1 MRLSFYATSKPSPEY
16 LARLKVAARSVYPRG
31 VTLHPA
37 TDFTNA
43 DLVLD
48 ASDTDE
54 EMNAMFEYNASLVP
68 WPGHDHETLYFDIES
83 HNAEKR
89 WDMPVHKFVRTVQW
103 AWGID
108 GETHFSTNVDD
119 LYTEISKAWGL
130 VAHNG
135 HPFDFSVL
143 LGDEALTWAREGRL
157 FDTMVFGNLANP
169 APFTFTDRHG
179 RQSWMEIGGVAKV
192 VPHTRKW
199 LSLDNQAYVLGVPG
213 KFGSLEELAR
223 KHNPPK
229 TKREDLDFGL
239 IPVDDEDFVA
249 YARQDIPALQGITFG
264 LLKKK
269 PLDDYDRREQL
280 CAAINAQIS
289 RNGWL
294 VDRDAAQQ
302 RVDEQALKRE
312 RILAGLSER
321 YDFPTEGKSP
331 WISAKGKA
339 AILAAL
345 KDFGIV
351 PTEHLDTWPFGKTG
365 PSLAGSVLVEH
376 CTEPEAAEF
385 AQAIAELGGQRPLA
399 GQALQFTHSD
409 GRVHPDI
416 TSMQRSGRMSI
427 TQPSLGTWTA
437 RGDSSIEKRYFLAD
451 PGCVLLEY
459 DMSNADARAVAA
471 MSRDY
476 EFAKR
481 FEDGVDAHEL
491 TGRFMF
497 GDELYD
503 SDPDIYRFRA
513 KTCIAEG
520 ERVLTDQGLV
530 PIEAVT
536 NTMRLWDGEGFV
548 THEGVIDQ
556 GEREV
561 ITYDGLT
568 ATRDHIVFAWSEG
581 KIVEVPFGFA
591 AAENLTLVT
600 TERRGSGIRVR
611 NRDFRYGK
619 ANTRQK
625 GFLRTGPLPKLWSLR
640 LGSLLQ
646 LATRFK
652 LWVSD
657 VRAACEKAV
666 PKMVGAAYGRGSA
679 AMSEPQQSRVS
690 SLRWT
695 GGWVWLVECGRS
707 LALDLVQPWSVR
719 PGSHAGPDRQQQG
732 LRAGKFTVGH
742 SEGATREPKKHRHFG
757 VSSRALAFFCRNRLP
772 LLTKWLHAGRDDRGR
787 SGDSPNQGLSLSS
800 SGGKTRVYDIY
811 SAGPHNRFTV
821 SGKLVHNCAH
831 GFNYGLGA
839 KKLAKQL
846 RIDLDHAY
854 KFVDFMHAS
863 YPHLIYWQGQVRD
876 AARIG
881 YVVNDWGRKMP
892 VDEDRSYTQSPS
904 LMGQS
909 STRELLFDGLIKLPD
924 EILRMLKITVHD
936 AVVFSFPEQRVDELS
951 QVVVESF
958 ETEWNGIKFPL
969 HRGPEAPDWHK
980 AGH

>member
-16 LARLKVAARSVYPRG
+16 LARLKAAARSVYPNG
-31 VTLHPA
+31 VTLYTA

-48 ASDTDE
+48 SSDTDE
-54 EMNAMFEYNASLVP
+54 EMIAMFEYNASLVP

-89 WDMPVHKFVRTVQW
+89 WDMPVHQFVRTVQW

-108 GETHFSTNVDD
+108 GETCFSTNVND
-119 LYTEISKAWGL
+119 LYEQIHSAYGL

-143 LGDEALTWAREGRL
+143 LGDDALGWAREGRL

-169 APFTFTDRHG
+169 APFTFTDRYG
-179 RQSWMEIGGVAKV
+179 RQSWMEIGGQSKV

-213 KFGSLEELAR
+213 KFGNLEELAR

-229 TKREDLDFGL
+229 TKKDDLDFGL

-269 PLDDYDRREQL
+269 KLDDYDWREQM

-302 RVDEQALKRE
+302 RVDEQAAKRE

-351 PTEHLDTWPFGKTG
+351 PTEHRDTWPFGKTG
-365 PSLAGSVLVEH
+365 PSLAGSVLIEH

-399 GQALQFTHSD
+399 GQALECTHSD

-416 TSMQRSGRMSI
+416 TSMQRSGRMS
-427 TQPSLGTWTA
+427 TGQPSLGTWTA
-437 RGDSSIEKRYFLAD
+437 RGPGAVEKRYFLAD
-451 PGCVLLEY
+451 PGCMLVEF
-459 DMSNADARAVAA
+459 DMSQADARAVAA
-471 MSRDY
+471 MSGDR

-481 FEDGVDAHEL
+481 FEDGRDAHEF
-491 TGRFMF
+491 TGRFVF

-503 SDPDIYRFRA
+503 SDP
-513 KTCIAEG
+513 E
-520 ERVLTDQGLV
+520 
-530 PIEAVT
+530 
-536 NTMRLWDGEGFV
+536 
-548 THEGVIDQ
+548 
-556 GEREV
+556 
-561 ITYDGLT
+561 TY
-568 ATRDHIVFAWSEG
+568 
-581 KIVEVPFGFA
+581 
-591 AAENLTLVT
+591 
-600 TERRGSGIRVR
+600 
-611 NRDFRYGK
+611 
-619 ANTRQK
+619 RQK
-625 GFLRTGPLPKLWSLR
+625 AKLCVH
-640 LGSLLQ
+640 GS
-646 LATRFK
+646 
-652 LWVSD
+652 S
-657 VRAACEKAV
+657 
-666 PKMVGAAYGRGSA
+666 
-679 AMSEPQQSRVS
+679 
-690 SLRWT
+690 
-695 GGWVWLVECGRS
+695 
-707 LALDLVQPWSVR
+707 
-719 PGSHAGPDRQQQG
+719 
-732 LRAGKFTVGH
+732 
-742 SEGATREPKKHRHFG
+742 
-757 VSSRALAFFCRNRLP
+757 
-772 LLTKWLHAGRDDRGR
+772 
-787 SGDSPNQGLSLSS
+787 
-800 SGGKTRVYDIY
+800 
-811 SAGPHNRFTV
+811 
-821 SGKLVHNCAH
+821 
-831 GFNYGLGA
+831 YGLGA
-839 KKLAKQL
+839 KGLVRQL
-846 RIDLDHAY
+846 RIELAQAN
-854 KFVDFMHAS
+854 KFVAFMQDT
-863 YPHLIYWQGQVRD
+863 YPTLTFWQNRVREE
-876 AARIG
+876 ARVG
-881 YVVNDWGRKMP
+881 YVVNRWGRKMP
-892 VDEDRSYTQSPS
+892 VDPERIYTTAPA
-904 LMGQS
+904 LHGQS
-909 STRELLFDGLIKLPD
+909 STRELLFDALIKLPD

-969 HRGPEAPDWHK
+969 HRGSEAPDWHK

>member
-1 MRLSFYATSKPSPEY
+1 M
-16 LARLKVAARSVYPRG
+16 AARSVYPRG
-31 VTLHPA
+31 VTLYAA

-89 WDMPVHKFVRTVQW
+89 WDMPVHEFVRTVQW

-119 LYTEISKAWGL
+119 LYEQVSGAYGL

-143 LGDEALTWAREGRL
+143 LGDEAPEWAREGRL

-169 APFTFTDRHG
+169 APFTFTDRYG
-179 RQSWMEIGGVAKV
+179 RQSWMEVGGKAQV

-199 LSLDNQAYVLGVPG
+199 LSLDNQAFVLGVPG
-213 KFGSLEELAR
+213 KFGNLEDLAR
-223 KHNPPK
+223 KYNPPK
-229 TKREDLDFGL
+229 TKKEDLDFGL
-239 IPVDDEDFVA
+239 IPTDDEDFVA

-269 PLDDYDRREQL
+269 KPDDYDWREQM

-302 RVDEQALKRE
+302 RVDEQATKRE

-351 PTEHLDTWPFGKTG
+351 PTEHRDTWPFGKTG
-365 PSLAGSVLVEH
+365 PSLAGSVLIEH

-399 GQALQFTHSD
+399 GQALEYTHSD

-416 TSMQRSGRMSI
+416 TSMQRSGRMS
-427 TQPSLGTWTA
+427 TSQPSLGTWTA
-437 RGDSSIEKRYFLAD
+437 RGPGAVEKRYFLAD
-451 PGCVLLEY
+451 PGCMLVEF
-459 DMSNADARAVAA
+459 DMSQADARAVAA
-471 MSRDY
+471 MSGDR

-481 FEDGVDAHEL
+481 FEDGRDAHEF
-491 TGRFMF
+491 TGRFVF

-503 SDPDIYRFRA
+503 SDP
-513 KTCIAEG
+513 E
-520 ERVLTDQGLV
+520 
-530 PIEAVT
+530 
-536 NTMRLWDGEGFV
+536 
-548 THEGVIDQ
+548 
-556 GEREV
+556 
-561 ITYDGLT
+561 TY
-568 ATRDHIVFAWSEG
+568 
-581 KIVEVPFGFA
+581 
-591 AAENLTLVT
+591 
-600 TERRGSGIRVR
+600 
-611 NRDFRYGK
+611 
-619 ANTRQK
+619 RQK
-625 GFLRTGPLPKLWSLR
+625 AKLCVH
-640 LGSLLQ
+640 GS
-646 LATRFK
+646 
-652 LWVSD
+652 S
-657 VRAACEKAV
+657 
-666 PKMVGAAYGRGSA
+666 
-679 AMSEPQQSRVS
+679 
-690 SLRWT
+690 
-695 GGWVWLVECGRS
+695 
-707 LALDLVQPWSVR
+707 
-719 PGSHAGPDRQQQG
+719 
-732 LRAGKFTVGH
+732 
-742 SEGATREPKKHRHFG
+742 
-757 VSSRALAFFCRNRLP
+757 
-772 LLTKWLHAGRDDRGR
+772 
-787 SGDSPNQGLSLSS
+787 
-800 SGGKTRVYDIY
+800 
-811 SAGPHNRFTV
+811 
-821 SGKLVHNCAH
+821 
-831 GFNYGLGA
+831 YGLGA
-839 KKLAKQL
+839 KGLVRQL
-846 RIDLDHAY
+846 RIELAQAN
-854 KFVDFMHAS
+854 KFVAFMQDT
-863 YPHLIYWQGQVRD
+863 YPTLTFWQNRVREE
-876 AARIG
+876 ARVG
-881 YVVNDWGRKMP
+881 YVVNRWGRKMP
-892 VDEDRSYTQSPS
+892 VDPERIYTTAPA
-904 LMGQS
+904 LHGQS
-909 STRELLFDGLIKLPD
+909 STRELLFDALIKLPD

-969 HRGPEAPDWHK
+969 HRGPEAPDWHR

>member
-1 MRLSFYATSKPSPEY
+1 M
-16 LARLKVAARSVYPRG
+16 AARSVYPRG
-31 VTLHPA
+31 VTLYVA

-54 EMNAMFEYNASLVP
+54 EMIAMFEYNASLVP
-68 WPGHDHETLYFDIES
+68 WPGRDSETLYFDIES
-83 HNAEKR
+83 HNVEKR
-89 WDMPVHKFVRTVQW
+89 WDMPVYEFVRTVQW

-108 GETHFSTNVDD
+108 GETHFSTNVND

-157 FDTMVFGNLANP
+157 FDPMVFGNLANP
-169 APFTFTDRHG
+169 VPFTFTDRHG

-351 PTEHLDTWPFGKTG
+351 PTEHRDTWPFGKTG
-365 PSLAGSVLVEH
+365 PSLAGSVLIEH

-451 PGCVLLEY
+451 PGCVLVEF

-481 FEDGVDAHEL
+481 FDDGIDAHEL

-503 SDPDIYRFRA
+503 TDP
-513 KTCIAEG
+513 
-520 ERVLTDQGLV
+520 
-530 PIEAVT
+530 
-536 NTMRLWDGEGFV
+536 
-548 THEGVIDQ
+548 
-556 GEREV
+556 
-561 ITYDGLT
+561 
-568 ATRDHIVFAWSEG
+568 
-581 KIVEVPFGFA
+581 
-591 AAENLTLVT
+591 
-600 TERRGSGIRVR
+600 
-611 NRDFRYGK
+611 
-619 ANTRQK
+619 ANWRQK
-625 GFLRTGPLPKLWSLR
+625 S
-640 LGSLLQ
+640 
-646 LATRFK
+646 
-652 LWVSD
+652 
-657 VRAACEKAV
+657 
-666 PKMVGAAYGRGSA
+666 KMA
-679 AMSEPQQSRVS
+679 
-690 SLRWT
+690 
-695 GGWVWLVECGRS
+695 
-707 LALDLVQPWSVR
+707 
-719 PGSHAGPDRQQQG
+719 
-732 LRAGKFTVGH
+732 
-742 SEGATREPKKHRHFG
+742 
-757 VSSRALAFFCRNRLP
+757 
-772 LLTKWLHAGRDDRGR
+772 
-787 SGDSPNQGLSLSS
+787 
-800 SGGKTRVYDIY
+800 
-811 SAGPHNRFTV
+811 
-821 SGKLVHNCAH
+821 AH

-839 KKLAKQL
+839 KKLARQL

-863 YPHLIYWQGQVRD
+863 YPRLIYWQGQVRD

-881 YVVNDWGRKMP
+881 YVVNDWGRRMP
-892 VDEDRSYTQSPS
+892 VDEDRSFTQAPA
-904 LMGQS
+904 LHGQS
-909 STRELLFDGLIKLPD
+909 STRELLFDALIKLPN

-936 AVVFSFPEQRVDELS
+936 AVVFSLPEQRVDELS

-969 HRGPEAPDWHK
+969 HRGPEAPDWHR

>member
-16 LARLKVAARSVYPRG
+16 LARLKAAARSVYPNG
-31 VTLHPA
+31 VTLYTA

-48 ASDTDE
+48 SSDTDE
-54 EMNAMFEYNASLVP
+54 EMIAMFEYNASLVP

-89 WDMPVHKFVRTVQW
+89 WDMPVHQFVRTVQW

-108 GETHFSTNVDD
+108 GETCFSTNVND
-119 LYTEISKAWGL
+119 LYEQIHSAYGL

-143 LGDEALTWAREGRL
+143 LGDDALGWAREGRL

-169 APFTFTDRHG
+169 APFTFTDRYG
-179 RQSWMEIGGVAKV
+179 RQSWMEIGGQSKV

-213 KFGSLEELAR
+213 KFGNLEELAR

-229 TKREDLDFGL
+229 TKKDDLDFGL

-269 PLDDYDRREQL
+269 KLDDYDWREQM

-302 RVDEQALKRE
+302 RVDEQAAKRE

-351 PTEHLDTWPFGKTG
+351 PTEHRDTWPFGKTG
-365 PSLAGSVLVEH
+365 PSLAGSVLIEH

-399 GQALQFTHSD
+399 GQALECTHSD

-416 TSMQRSGRMSI
+416 TSMQRSGRMS
-427 TQPSLGTWTA
+427 TGQPSLGTWTA
-437 RGDSSIEKRYFLAD
+437 RGPGAVEKRYFLAD
-451 PGCVLLEY
+451 PGCMLVEF
-459 DMSNADARAVAA
+459 DMSQADARAVAA
-471 MSRDY
+471 MSGDR

-481 FEDGVDAHEL
+481 FEDGRDAHEF
-491 TGRFMF
+491 TGRFVF

-503 SDPDIYRFRA
+503 SDP
-513 KTCIAEG
+513 E
-520 ERVLTDQGLV
+520 
-530 PIEAVT
+530 
-536 NTMRLWDGEGFV
+536 
-548 THEGVIDQ
+548 
-556 GEREV
+556 
-561 ITYDGLT
+561 TY
-568 ATRDHIVFAWSEG
+568 
-581 KIVEVPFGFA
+581 
-591 AAENLTLVT
+591 
-600 TERRGSGIRVR
+600 
-611 NRDFRYGK
+611 
-619 ANTRQK
+619 RQK
-625 GFLRTGPLPKLWSLR
+625 AKLCVH
-640 LGSLLQ
+640 GS
-646 LATRFK
+646 
-652 LWVSD
+652 S
-657 VRAACEKAV
+657 
-666 PKMVGAAYGRGSA
+666 
-679 AMSEPQQSRVS
+679 
-690 SLRWT
+690 
-695 GGWVWLVECGRS
+695 
-707 LALDLVQPWSVR
+707 
-719 PGSHAGPDRQQQG
+719 
-732 LRAGKFTVGH
+732 
-742 SEGATREPKKHRHFG
+742 
-757 VSSRALAFFCRNRLP
+757 
-772 LLTKWLHAGRDDRGR
+772 
-787 SGDSPNQGLSLSS
+787 
-800 SGGKTRVYDIY
+800 
-811 SAGPHNRFTV
+811 
-821 SGKLVHNCAH
+821 
-831 GFNYGLGA
+831 YGLGA
-839 KKLAKQL
+839 KGLVRQL
-846 RIDLDHAY
+846 RIELAQAN
-854 KFVDFMHAS
+854 KFVAFMQDT
-863 YPHLIYWQGQVRD
+863 YPTLTFWQNRVREE
-876 AARIG
+876 ARVG
-881 YVVNDWGRKMP
+881 YVVNRWGRKMP
-892 VDEDRSYTQSPS
+892 VDPERIYTTAPA
-904 LMGQS
+904 LHGQS
-909 STRELLFDGLIKLPD
+909 STRELLFDALIKLPD

-969 HRGPEAPDWHK
+969 HRGPEAPDWHR

>member
-31 VTLHPA
+31 VTLYPA

-54 EMNAMFEYNASLVP
+54 EMIAMFEYNASLVP
-68 WPGHDHETLYFDIES
+68 WPGRDSETLYFDIES
-83 HNAEKR
+83 HNVEKR
-89 WDMPVHKFVRTVQW
+89 WDMPVYEFVRTVQW

-108 GETHFSTNVDD
+108 GETHFSTNVND

-213 KFGSLEELAR
+213 KFGNLEELAR

-229 TKREDLDFGL
+229 TKKEDLDFGL

-269 PLDDYDRREQL
+269 KLDDYDRREQL

-294 VDRDAAQQ
+294 VDKDAAQQ
-302 RVDEQALKRE
+302 RVDEQATKRE
-312 RILAGLSER
+312 RILADLSEK

-331 WISAKGKA
+331 WASAKGKA

-399 GQALQFTHSD
+399 GQALEYTHSD

-416 TSMQRSGRMSI
+416 TSMQRSGRMS
-427 TQPSLGTWTA
+427 TSQPSLGTWTA
-437 RGDSSIEKRYFLAD
+437 RGPGAVEKRYFLAD
-451 PGCVLLEY
+451 PGCMLVEF
-459 DMSNADARAVAA
+459 DMSQADARAVAA
-471 MSRDY
+471 MSGDR

-481 FEDGVDAHEL
+481 FEDGRDAHEF
-491 TGRFMF
+491 TGRFVF

-503 SDPDIYRFRA
+503 SDP
-513 KTCIAEG
+513 E
-520 ERVLTDQGLV
+520 
-530 PIEAVT
+530 
-536 NTMRLWDGEGFV
+536 
-548 THEGVIDQ
+548 
-556 GEREV
+556 
-561 ITYDGLT
+561 TY
-568 ATRDHIVFAWSEG
+568 
-581 KIVEVPFGFA
+581 
-591 AAENLTLVT
+591 
-600 TERRGSGIRVR
+600 
-611 NRDFRYGK
+611 
-619 ANTRQK
+619 RQK
-625 GFLRTGPLPKLWSLR
+625 AKLCVH
-640 LGSLLQ
+640 GS
-646 LATRFK
+646 
-652 LWVSD
+652 S
-657 VRAACEKAV
+657 
-666 PKMVGAAYGRGSA
+666 
-679 AMSEPQQSRVS
+679 
-690 SLRWT
+690 
-695 GGWVWLVECGRS
+695 
-707 LALDLVQPWSVR
+707 
-719 PGSHAGPDRQQQG
+719 
-732 LRAGKFTVGH
+732 
-742 SEGATREPKKHRHFG
+742 
-757 VSSRALAFFCRNRLP
+757 
-772 LLTKWLHAGRDDRGR
+772 
-787 SGDSPNQGLSLSS
+787 
-800 SGGKTRVYDIY
+800 
-811 SAGPHNRFTV
+811 
-821 SGKLVHNCAH
+821 
-831 GFNYGLGA
+831 YGLGA
-839 KKLAKQL
+839 KGLVRQL
-846 RIDLDHAY
+846 RIELAQAN
-854 KFVDFMHAS
+854 KFVAFMQDT
-863 YPHLIYWQGQVRD
+863 YPTLTFWQNRVREE
-876 AARIG
+876 ARVG
-881 YVVNDWGRKMP
+881 YVVNRWGRKMP
-892 VDEDRSYTQSPS
+892 VDTERIYTTAPA
-904 LMGQS
+904 LHGQS
-909 STRELLFDGLIKLPD
+909 STRELLFDALIKLPD

>member
-16 LARLKVAARSVYPRG
+16 LSRLKVAARSVYPNG
-31 VTLHPA
+31 VTLYTA

-54 EMNAMFEYNASLVP
+54 EMIAMFEYNASLVP
-68 WPGHDHETLYFDIES
+68 WPGRDSETLYFDIES
-83 HNAEKR
+83 HNVEKR
-89 WDMPVHKFVRTVQW
+89 WDMPVYEFVRTVQW

-108 GETHFSTNVDD
+108 GETHFSTNVND

-213 KFGSLEELAR
+213 KFGNLEELAR

-229 TKREDLDFGL
+229 TKKEDLDFGL

-269 PLDDYDRREQL
+269 KLDDYDRREQL

-294 VDRDAAQQ
+294 VDREAAQQ
-302 RVDEQALKRE
+302 RVDEQATKRE
-312 RILAGLSER
+312 RILAGLSEK

-351 PTEHLDTWPFGKTG
+351 PTEHRDTWPFGKTG
-365 PSLAGSVLVEH
+365 PSLAGSVLIEH

-399 GQALQFTHSD
+399 GQALECTHSD

-416 TSMQRSGRMSI
+416 TSMQRSGRMS
-427 TQPSLGTWTA
+427 TGQPSLGTWTA
-437 RGDSSIEKRYFLAD
+437 RGPGAVEKRYFLAD
-451 PGCVLLEY
+451 PGCMLVEF
-459 DMSNADARAVAA
+459 DMSQADARAVAA
-471 MSRDY
+471 MSGDR

-481 FEDGVDAHEL
+481 FEDGRDAHEF
-491 TGRFMF
+491 TGRFVF

-503 SDPDIYRFRA
+503 SDP
-513 KTCIAEG
+513 E
-520 ERVLTDQGLV
+520 
-530 PIEAVT
+530 
-536 NTMRLWDGEGFV
+536 
-548 THEGVIDQ
+548 
-556 GEREV
+556 
-561 ITYDGLT
+561 TY
-568 ATRDHIVFAWSEG
+568 
-581 KIVEVPFGFA
+581 
-591 AAENLTLVT
+591 
-600 TERRGSGIRVR
+600 
-611 NRDFRYGK
+611 
-619 ANTRQK
+619 RQK
-625 GFLRTGPLPKLWSLR
+625 AKLCVH
-640 LGSLLQ
+640 GS
-646 LATRFK
+646 
-652 LWVSD
+652 S
-657 VRAACEKAV
+657 
-666 PKMVGAAYGRGSA
+666 
-679 AMSEPQQSRVS
+679 
-690 SLRWT
+690 
-695 GGWVWLVECGRS
+695 
-707 LALDLVQPWSVR
+707 
-719 PGSHAGPDRQQQG
+719 
-732 LRAGKFTVGH
+732 
-742 SEGATREPKKHRHFG
+742 
-757 VSSRALAFFCRNRLP
+757 
-772 LLTKWLHAGRDDRGR
+772 
-787 SGDSPNQGLSLSS
+787 
-800 SGGKTRVYDIY
+800 
-811 SAGPHNRFTV
+811 
-821 SGKLVHNCAH
+821 
-831 GFNYGLGA
+831 YGLGA
-839 KKLAKQL
+839 KGLVRQL
-846 RIDLDHAY
+846 RIELAQAN
-854 KFVDFMHAS
+854 KFVAFMQDT
-863 YPHLIYWQGQVRD
+863 YPTLTFWQNRVREE
-876 AARIG
+876 ARVG
-881 YVVNDWGRKMP
+881 YVVNRWGRKMP
-892 VDEDRSYTQSPS
+892 VDPERIYTTAPA
-904 LMGQS
+904 LHGQS
-909 STRELLFDGLIKLPD
+909 STRELLFDALIKLPD

-969 HRGPEAPDWHK
+969 HRGPEAPDWHR

>member
-1 MRLSFYATSKPSPEY
+1 M
-16 LARLKVAARSVYPRG
+16 AARSVYPRG
-31 VTLHPA
+31 VTLYPA

-48 ASDTDE
+48 SSDTDE
-54 EMNAMFEYNASLVP
+54 EMIAMFEYNASLVP
-68 WPGHDHETLYFDIES
+68 WPGRDSETLYFDIES
-83 HNAEKR
+83 HNVEKR
-89 WDMPVHKFVRTVQW
+89 WDMPVYEFVRTVQW

-108 GETHFSTNVDD
+108 GETHFSTNVND

-213 KFGSLEELAR
+213 KFGNLEELAR

-229 TKREDLDFGL
+229 TKKEDLDFGL

-269 PLDDYDRREQL
+269 KLDDYDRREQL

-294 VDRDAAQQ
+294 VDKDAAQQ
-302 RVDEQALKRE
+302 RVDEQATKRE
-312 RILAGLSER
+312 RILADLSEK

-331 WISAKGKA
+331 WASAKGKA

-399 GQALQFTHSD
+399 GQALEYTHSD

-416 TSMQRSGRMSI
+416 TSMQRSGRMS
-427 TQPSLGTWTA
+427 TSQPSLGTWTA
-437 RGDSSIEKRYFLAD
+437 RGPGAVEKRYFLAD
-451 PGCVLLEY
+451 PGCMLVEF
-459 DMSNADARAVAA
+459 DMSQADARAVAA
-471 MSRDY
+471 MSGDR

-481 FEDGVDAHEL
+481 FEDGRDAHEF
-491 TGRFMF
+491 TGRFVF

-503 SDPDIYRFRA
+503 SDP
-513 KTCIAEG
+513 E
-520 ERVLTDQGLV
+520 
-530 PIEAVT
+530 
-536 NTMRLWDGEGFV
+536 
-548 THEGVIDQ
+548 
-556 GEREV
+556 
-561 ITYDGLT
+561 TY
-568 ATRDHIVFAWSEG
+568 
-581 KIVEVPFGFA
+581 
-591 AAENLTLVT
+591 
-600 TERRGSGIRVR
+600 
-611 NRDFRYGK
+611 
-619 ANTRQK
+619 RQK
-625 GFLRTGPLPKLWSLR
+625 AKLCVH
-640 LGSLLQ
+640 GS
-646 LATRFK
+646 
-652 LWVSD
+652 S
-657 VRAACEKAV
+657 
-666 PKMVGAAYGRGSA
+666 
-679 AMSEPQQSRVS
+679 
-690 SLRWT
+690 
-695 GGWVWLVECGRS
+695 
-707 LALDLVQPWSVR
+707 
-719 PGSHAGPDRQQQG
+719 
-732 LRAGKFTVGH
+732 
-742 SEGATREPKKHRHFG
+742 
-757 VSSRALAFFCRNRLP
+757 
-772 LLTKWLHAGRDDRGR
+772 
-787 SGDSPNQGLSLSS
+787 
-800 SGGKTRVYDIY
+800 
-811 SAGPHNRFTV
+811 
-821 SGKLVHNCAH
+821 
-831 GFNYGLGA
+831 YGLGA
-839 KKLAKQL
+839 KGLVRQL
-846 RIDLDHAY
+846 RIELAQAN
-854 KFVDFMHAS
+854 KFVAFMQDT
-863 YPHLIYWQGQVRD
+863 YPTLTFWQNRVREE
-876 AARIG
+876 ARVG
-881 YVVNDWGRKMP
+881 YVVNRWGRKMP
-892 VDEDRSYTQSPS
+892 VDTERIYTTAPA
-904 LMGQS
+904 LHGQS
-909 STRELLFDGLIKLPD
+909 STRELLFDALIKLPD

>member
-31 VTLHPA
+31 VTLYTA
-37 TDFTNA
+37 TDFSNA

-54 EMNAMFEYNASLVP
+54 EMRFMFEYNASLVP
-68 WPGHDHETLYFDIES
+68 WPGRDSETLYFDIES
-83 HNAEKR
+83 HNVGGR
-89 WDMPVHKFVRTVQW
+89 WDMPVHEFVRTVQW

-108 GETHFSTNVDD
+108 GETHFSTNVND

-223 KHNPPK
+223 KYNPPK
-229 TKREDLDFGL
+229 TKKEDLDFGL

-312 RILAGLSER
+312 RILAGLSEK

-331 WISAKGKA
+331 WVSAKGKA

-351 PTEHLDTWPFGKTG
+351 PTEHRDTWPFGKTG
-365 PSLAGSVLVEH
+365 PSLAGSVLIEH

-437 RGDSSIEKRYFLAD
+437 RGDNSIEKRYFLAD
-451 PGCVLLEY
+451 PGCVLVEF

-481 FEDGVDAHEL
+481 FDDGIDAHEL

-503 SDPDIYRFRA
+503 SDPGTYRFRA

-520 ERVLTDQGLV
+520 ELVLTNRGLV
-530 PIEAVT
+530 PIEDITYAMKV
-536 NTMRLWDGEGFV
+536 WDGEGFV
-548 THEGVIDQ
+548 THGGVIDQ

-568 ATRDHIVFAWSEG
+568 ATQDHVVFAWSEG

-591 AAENLTLVT
+591 AVKHLTLVT
-600 TERRGSGIRVR
+600 TERQGSGVRVR
-611 NRDFRYGK
+611 NRDFRYSE
-619 ANTRQK
+619 AHARQK
-625 GFLRTGPLPKLWSLR
+625 GFLRTGSLPKLRSLR

-652 LWVSD
+652 LWVSG
-657 VRAACEKAV
+657 VRAA
-666 PKMVGAAYGRGSA
+666 
-679 AMSEPQQSRVS
+679 
-690 SLRWT
+690 
-695 GGWVWLVECGRS
+695 
-707 LALDLVQPWSVR
+707 
-719 PGSHAGPDRQQQG
+719 
-732 LRAGKFTVGH
+732 
-742 SEGATREPKKHRHFG
+742 
-757 VSSRALAFFCRNRLP
+757 
-772 LLTKWLHAGRDDRGR
+772 
-787 SGDSPNQGLSLSS
+787 
-800 SGGKTRVYDIY
+800 RVYDIY

-839 KKLAKQL
+839 KKLARQL

-863 YPHLIYWQGQVRD
+863 YPRLIYWQGQVRD

-892 VDEDRSYTQSPS
+892 VDEDRSFTQAPA
-904 LMGQS
+904 LHGQS
-909 STRELLFDGLIKLPD
+909 STRELLFDALIKLPN

>member
-16 LARLKVAARSVYPRG
+16 LTRLKVAARSVYPRG
-31 VTLHPA
+31 VTLYTA

-48 ASDTDE
+48 SSDTDE
-54 EMNAMFEYNASLVP
+54 EMIAMFEYNASLVP
-68 WPGHDHETLYFDIES
+68 WPGRDSETLYFDIES
-83 HNAEKR
+83 HNVEKR
-89 WDMPVHKFVRTVQW
+89 WDMPVYEFVRTVQW

-108 GETHFSTNVDD
+108 GETHFSTNVND

-223 KHNPPK
+223 KYNPPK

-312 RILAGLSER
+312 RILAGLSEK

-331 WISAKGKA
+331 WVSAKGKA

-351 PTEHLDTWPFGKTG
+351 PTEHRDTWPFGKTG
-365 PSLAGSVLVEH
+365 PSLAGSVLIEH

-503 SDPDIYRFRA
+503 SNPEIYRF
-513 KTCIAEG
+513 K
-520 ERVLTDQGLV
+520 
-530 PIEAVT
+530 
-536 NTMRLWDGEGFV
+536 
-548 THEGVIDQ
+548 
-556 GEREV
+556 
-561 ITYDGLT
+561 
-568 ATRDHIVFAWSEG
+568 S
-581 KIVEVPFGFA
+581 K
-591 AAENLTLVT
+591 
-600 TERRGSGIRVR
+600 
-611 NRDFRYGK
+611 
-619 ANTRQK
+619 
-625 GFLRTGPLPKLWSLR
+625 
-640 LGSLLQ
+640 
-646 LATRFK
+646 
-652 LWVSD
+652 
-657 VRAACEKAV
+657 
-666 PKMVGAAYGRGSA
+666 SA
-679 AMSEPQQSRVS
+679 
-690 SLRWT
+690 
-695 GGWVWLVECGRS
+695 
-707 LALDLVQPWSVR
+707 
-719 PGSHAGPDRQQQG
+719 
-732 LRAGKFTVGH
+732 
-742 SEGATREPKKHRHFG
+742 
-757 VSSRALAFFCRNRLP
+757 
-772 LLTKWLHAGRDDRGR
+772 
-787 SGDSPNQGLSLSS
+787 
-800 SGGKTRVYDIY
+800 
-811 SAGPHNRFTV
+811 
-821 SGKLVHNCAH
+821 AH
-831 GFNYGLGA
+831 GFNYGLGG
-839 KKLAKQL
+839 KKLARQL

-969 HRGPEAPDWHK
+969 HRGSEAPDWHK